1 MFHDIGLTPAH
12 SIAHERFEVDS
23 ANAARDFLCGPG
35 GNFRSVI
42 GGSAWSGR
50 PARVRPGDVMLENI

>member
-42 GGSAWSGR
+42 GGIGLERPTRARSAR
-50 PARVRPGDVMLENI
+50 